1 MKNFLR
7 LFTAVLMVAGVTTVS
22 TAADNSKKE
31 AAAIKAA
38 TNWLQL
44 VDNGKYVK
52 SWEEAATIFKKAVS
66 KEKWEKAM
74 VQVRKPL
81 GDLISRKVKSATFTT
96 SLPGV
101 PDGQYVVIQFETVFA
116 NKKSAVETITP
127 MLDKDGNWHVSGY
140 FIR

>member
-7 LFTAVLMVAGVTTVS
+7 LFAVVLMVVGISTVS

-38 TNWLQL
+38 TGWLQL
-44 VDNGKYVK
+44 VDNGKYDK
-52 SWEEAATIFKKAVS
+52 SWEESAGIFKKAIS
-66 KEKWEKAM
+66 KEKWEQAM
-74 VQVRKPL
+74 GQVRKPL
-81 GDLISRKVKSATFTT
+81 GNLISRKVKSATFTT
-96 SLPGV
+96 SLPGA

-127 MLDKDGNWHVSGY
+127 MLDRDSNWHVSGY